1 MDATTELNTVEE
13 VSRVIDLICTVDGM
27 ELRAMK
33 PAQRRMRAARLADLF
48 EIRARYWHELN
59 VAAHRN
65 DAIPSVYGAAC
76 ALAERADRDSARWW
90 RREAG
95 AR

>member
-13 VSRVIDLICTVDGM
+13 VSRVIDLICAIDGA

-33 PAQRRMRAARLADLF
+33 PAERRIRASRLADLF

-59 VAAHRN
+59 VNAHRV
-65 DAIPSVYGAAC
+65 DTIPGVYGAAC
-76 ALAERADRDSARWW
+76 ALAERSDRDSARFW
-90 RREAG
+90 RTQAG

>member
-13 VSRVIDLICTVDGM
+13 VSKVIELIIEVDGV
-27 ELRAMK
+27 EFRTLK
-33 PAQRRMRAARLADLF
+33 PAQRRIRAARLADLF

-59 VAAHRN
+59 VSAHHT
-65 DAIPSVYGAAC
+65 DTIPGVYGFAC
-76 ALAERADRDSARWW
+76 ALAERSDRDSARFW
-90 RREAG
+90 RTQAG